1 MKSFFD
7 SLKEHYGE
15 SREGNVTVREL
26 DNNTIILIF
35 NNKEIYEN
43 ASEILK
49 DCIVRKNPIFLTLF
63 VSRGKFN
70 AKINTK

>member
-49 DCIVRKNPIFLTLF
+49 DCIVRKNPMFLTLF